1 MQQLKLEQMEEN
13 TQIKVDSKQVVITE
27 NNAGQRIDNF
37 LIRYFGK
44 IPNSRIYQMLRKG
57 EVRVNKRRTRQSYK
71 LEVND
76 VVRIP
81 PVYISEKQTFTP
93 NQSIQKKI
101 LNSIIFEDE
110 GLIAI
115 NKPPGIVVHGGSK
128 QSYGVIEIF
137 RALNDDYRSLELVH
151 RLDKDTSGCIILA
164 KGIPILRNL
173 QEILRDRKT
182 VKTYLALLS
191 GSFTESEKIINK
203 PLRKNI
209 IRSGERVVTIDKN
222 GKSASTI
229 FYRKRLFNDA
239 TLDKNELLTG
249 RTHQIRV
256 HSASM
261 GNFVIGDKKYGDKAV
276 NLKFKKMGLSRMFL
290 HSESLNFIS
299 PITKKRT
306 IIKAPMEKSLV
317 NFLEKLD

>member
-1 MQQLKLEQMEEN
+1 MKEN

-81 PVYISEKQTFTP
+81 PVYISEKHTLTP

-151 RLDKDTSGCIILA
+151 RLDKDTSGCLILA
-164 KGIPILRNL
+164 KGIPILRKL
-173 QEILRDRKT
+173 QEILRDRKS

-209 IRSGERVVTIDKN
+209 IRSGERVVTICLLYT
-222 GKSASTI
+222 S
-229 FYRKRLFNDA
+229 DA
-239 TLDKNELLTG
+239 ADE
-249 RTHQIRV
+249 
-256 HSASM
+256 
-261 GNFVIGDKKYGDKAV
+261 
-276 NLKFKKMGLSRMFL
+276 
-290 HSESLNFIS
+290 
-299 PITKKRT
+299 
-306 IIKAPMEKSLV
+306 
-317 NFLEKLD
+317 